1 MSTIITDNPYTFTVA
16 DNMNINAVF
25 EDDVYRVNVYM
36 YPKYYAYNGT
46 LTSSKNYSGGSTCR
60 LTYTSPASTLGS
72 SHPDRKVFGWFD
84 LDTGEL
90 LLENSNTYSFTVNS
104 NKNIIA
110 AVGRY
115 SGLKGNRDDYVSFAN
130 ANQIVK
136 DINGNTITYVYDDRS
151 YYYGDAWKVKY
162 FKYTAS
168 SGYAYDNYHNAP
180 LFWFNQV
187 HNSSYPLQNARFIDE
202 GWKNTPSTYC
212 VAFGPFVGD
221 TIYIDSVWSTTS
233 GMASMYHMDFY
244 FSSPTAPTLS
254 NKILLGSNYSHKI
267 YYPSYGIGYD
277 TTWKNNNFINPG
289 NASMSSI
296 SYRP

>member
-1 MSTIITDNPYTFTVA
+1 MSTIITDNPYTFTVL

-36 YPKYYAYNGT
+36 YPKYYDYNGT
-46 LTSSKNYSGGSTCR
+46 LTSSKDYSGGSTCT
-60 LTYTSPASTLGS
+60 LTYTPPS
-72 SHPDRKVFGWFD
+72 SPDRKVFGWYD

-90 LLENSNTYSFTVNS
+90 LRENSNSYSFTVNS

-115 SGLKGNRDDYVSFAN
+115 SGLKGNRDDYESFSN
-130 ANQIVK
+130 ANQTVIDV
-136 DINGNTITYVYDDRS
+136 NGNTITYVKDGNS

-162 FKYTAS
+162 FKYTG
-168 SGYAYDNYHNAP
+168 SGYSYDNYQNTP

-187 HNSSYPLQNARFIDE
+187 HNSSYPLQNARYRDT
-202 GWKNTPSTYC
+202 GWKNTSSTYC
-212 VAFGPFVGD
+212 LAFGPFEGD
-221 TIYIDSVWSTTS
+221 TIYINSEWNTSS

-244 FSSPTAPTLS
+244 FSSPVAPTLS
-254 NKILLGSNYSHKI
+254 NKILLGSSSHTI
-267 YYPSYGIGYD
+267 YYPSYGTGYD
-277 TTWKNNNFINPG
+277 TTWKNNNFTNPG
-289 NASMSSI
+289 NASMSSL

>member
-36 YPKYYAYNGT
+36 YPKYYDYNGT
-46 LTSSKNYSGGSTCR
+46 LTSSKNYSGGSNCT
-60 LTYTSPASTLGS
+60 LTYTSS
-72 SHPDRKVFGWFD
+72 SDLSRKVFGWYD

-90 LLENSNTYSFTVNS
+90 LRENSNTYSFTVNS

-110 AVGRY
+110 AVGHTD
-115 SGLKGNRDDYVSFAN
+115 GLKGNADDYESFSS
-130 ANQIVK
+130 ANQTVIDV
-136 DINGNTITYVYDDRS
+136 NGNTITYVKDGNS

-162 FKYTAS
+162 FKYTGT
-168 SGYAYDNYHNAP
+168 GYSYNNYKNTP
-180 LFWFNQV
+180 LFWFNQI
-187 HNSSYPLQNARFIDE
+187 HNSSYPLQNARYRDT
-202 GWKNTPSTYC
+202 GWKNRADTYC

-221 TIYIDSVWSTTS
+221 TIYIDSVWSTSS
-233 GMASMYHMDFY
+233 GMASIYQMDFY
-244 FSSPTAPTLS
+244 FSSPIAPTLS
-254 NKILLGSNYSHKI
+254 NKILLGTYSHTI